1 MQHSLLWL
9 DLEST
14 WYMIFLTITCIWC
27 VLGLYVGCLTCGVV
41 GLCQLACPC
50 EFARKPRAFEERGRW
65 KATELRQFLLYTG
78 PVFLVDVLAAPV
90 YHNFMLLS
98 VAMLANP
105 VQRHYLCHLLNILA
119 DFMVRAFWCTICMAL
134 FIWAMMS
141 CLDVISGFPFEN
153 FLGEVK
159 RMVRG
164 AKFPS
169 CPDCPSLVWAYQ

>member
-1 MQHSLLWL
+1 M
-9 DLEST
+9 
-14 WYMIFLTITCIWC
+14 
-27 VLGLYVGCLTCGVV
+27 

-105 VQRHYLCHLLNILA
+105 EVDVGICDCAKTLLVSFVEHFGRLYGEGFLVYNLHGLVHLS
-119 DFMVRAFWCTICMAL
+119 D
-134 FIWAMMS
+134 
-141 CLDVISGFPFEN
+141 DVLS
-153 FLGEVK
+153 
-159 RMVRG
+159 
-164 AKFPS
+164 
-169 CPDCPSLVWAYQ
+169 